1 MELMGLIDELTNLKT
16 VQLRKRGLMKV
27 NVMKGF
33 YGFCRGWIRE
43 CWKGCVV
50 VDVDDEEM
58 LLMVLMGY

>member
-33 YGFCRGWIRE
+33 YGFYRGLIHGN
-43 CWKGCVV
+43 WKGVV
-50 VDVDDEEM
+50 VVVWEM
-58 LLMVLMGY
+58 